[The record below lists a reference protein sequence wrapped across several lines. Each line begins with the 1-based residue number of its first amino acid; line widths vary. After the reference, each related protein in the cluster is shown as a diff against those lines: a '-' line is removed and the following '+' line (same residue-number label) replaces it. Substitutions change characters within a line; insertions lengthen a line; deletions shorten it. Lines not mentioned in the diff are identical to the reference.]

1 MSYKYLPN
9 PEIESKIKAGIK
21 NGLTV
26 IGEAI
31 KTEATNNLNEKVYSN
46 DPKTYKLTGDLKK
59 SLTVKVNDTTVTIGS
74 NLEYAPYVE
83 YPGVTRKFAGK
94 PYLRPALNKVSTI
107 ARYIL
112 GNEIRKKI
120 L

>member
-1 MSYKYLPN
+1 LSYKYFPN
-9 PEIESKIKAGIK
+9 PAIESKIKAGIK

-31 KTEATNNLNEKVYSN
+31 KTEAINNLNQKVYNN
-46 DPKTYKLTGDLKK
+46 DPRAYKLTGDLRKNFVVDVD
-59 SLTVKVNDTTVTIGS
+59 SDKVIIS
-74 NLEYAPYVE
+74 NSMEYAPYVE

-120 L
+120 S